1 MTSARPVSQDKR
13 KKVLK
18 VIFVSLLLDL
28 ISFTFILPLFPKL
41 LEFYRN
47 LETAQ
52 GSSNSILNRIFIGL
66 NAYKQSFSRPIS
78 DRYDIVLLGGALG
91 SLFSFLQAIASP
103 FIGSLSDKYG
113 RRTALLWSMAG
124 NIASVAL
131 WVAATDFRTFLASR
145 VVGGLSEGNV
155 QLATAM
161 AADVSDE
168 KQRGATMALVGACF
182 SIAFTFGPAL
192 GAALA
197 NVETVAANPFATA
210 AGFSLF
216 LIVVETV
223 YLYFYLPETLPA
235 SQPKS
240 FANGSQSKT
249 SNSAQKHTRT
259 NSHLLLNLT
268 HFVFILFFS
277 GMEFSFPFMTYDL
290 FAYSS
295 SQSGKLLGFIGL
307 IASILQGSVTR
318 RLHPLRVVQVGV
330 VACAASFFLLGRLT
344 TEAGLWGAASLLA
357 VTTATVVTGLNSLSS
372 FEAKEGER
380 GGKLGNHRSW
390 GQMGRSCGPLLF
402 CTLYWWAGRDV
413 AYAVGGAGMLGV
425 CALVFG
431 GLKAPPKSLPQATG

>member
-1 MTSARPVSQDKR
+1 M
-13 KKVLK
+13 
-18 VIFVSLLLDL
+18 
-28 ISFTFILPLFPKL
+28 FPKL

-47 LETAQ
+47 LETVQ

-155 QLATAM
+155 QLAIAM

-240 FANGSQSKT
+240 TANESQSKT
-249 SNSAQKHTRT
+249 SNLAQKHSRT

-390 GQMGRSCGPLLF
+390 GKTSAPSFPPPHLTLKGRRLTALLPSGQMGRSCGPLLF

-431 GLKAPPKSLPQATG
+431 GLKAPPKSLPQAELP

>member
-1 MTSARPVSQDKR
+1 
-13 KKVLK
+13 
-18 VIFVSLLLDL
+18 
-28 ISFTFILPLFPKL
+28 
-41 LEFYRN
+41 
-47 LETAQ
+47 
-52 GSSNSILNRIFIGL
+52 
-66 NAYKQSFSRPIS
+66 
-78 DRYDIVLLGGALG
+78 
-91 SLFSFLQAIASP
+91 
-103 FIGSLSDKYG
+103 
-113 RRTALLWSMAG
+113 MAG

-197 NVETVAANPFATA
+197 NIETVASNPFATA

-216 LIVVETV
+216 LIALETL
-223 YLYFYLPETLPA
+223 YLYLYLPETLPA
-235 SQPKS
+235 SRKPTGTNGSSPIHPQPKP
-240 FANGSQSKT
+240 
-249 SNSAQKHTRT
+249 KHVRT
-259 NSHLLLNLT
+259 NSHLFLNLT
-268 HFVFILFFS
+268 HFLFILFFS

-295 SQSGKLLGFIGL
+295 SQSGRLLGFIGL

-318 RLHPLRVVQVGV
+318 RLHPLRVVQIGV
-330 VACAASFFLLGRLT
+330 VSCAASFFLLGRLT
-344 TEAGLWGAASLLA
+344 SEGGLYAAASLLA

-372 FEAKEGER
+372 FEADETER

-390 GQMGRSCGPLLF
+390 GKSFDGGRPSTCSRI
-402 CTLYWWAGRDV
+402 T
-413 AYAVGGAGMLGV
+413 
-425 CALVFG
+425 
-431 GLKAPPKSLPQATG
+431 